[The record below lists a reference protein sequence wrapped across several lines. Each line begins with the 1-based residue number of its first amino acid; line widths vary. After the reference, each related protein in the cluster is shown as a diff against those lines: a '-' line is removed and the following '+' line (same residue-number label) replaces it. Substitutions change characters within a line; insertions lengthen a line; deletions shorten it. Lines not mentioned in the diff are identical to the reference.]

1 VPTWLTIILLL
12 LVLGVVIALAF
23 TAWRLLANL
32 KAVMASVN
40 RLNAELTPAL
50 EDLTRQT
57 DEIAQK
63 AARLQRRQAGRS
75 TPSGT

>member
-12 LVLGVVIALAF
+12 LVLGVVVALAF

-32 KAVMASVN
+32 NAVMASVN

-57 DEIAQK
+57 EEIAQK

>member
-23 TAWRLLANL
+23 TAWRLLAHL
-32 KAVMASVN
+32 SAVMASVN

>member
-23 TAWRLLANL
+23 TAWRLLAHL
-32 KAVMASVN
+32 SAVMASVN

-50 EDLTRQT
+50 EDLTRQA

-63 AARLQRRQAGRS
+63 TARLQRRQAGRS

>member
-12 LVLGVVIALAF
+12 LVLGVVIALGF
-23 TAWRLLANL
+23 TAWRLLAHL
-32 KAVMASVN
+32 KAVMSSVN
-40 RLNAELTPAL
+40 RLNAGLTPAL
-50 EDLTRQT
+50 EDLTRQA

-63 AARLQRRQAGRS
+63 TARLQRRQAGRS

>member
-1 VPTWLTIILLL
+1 VPTWLTIIALL

-23 TAWRLLANL
+23 TAWRLVANL

-40 RLNAELTPAL
+40 RLNAELTPVL
-50 EDLTRQT
+50 EDLTRRT

-63 AARLQRRQAGRS
+63 AARLQRRQAGR
-75 TPSGT
+75 T

>member
-1 VPTWLTIILLL
+1 MPTWLTIILLL

>member
-1 VPTWLTIILLL
+1 VPTWLTIVLLL
-12 LVLGVVIALAF
+12 LVLGVVIALGF
-23 TAWRLLANL
+23 TAWRLLAHLN
-32 KAVMASVN
+32 AVMASVN